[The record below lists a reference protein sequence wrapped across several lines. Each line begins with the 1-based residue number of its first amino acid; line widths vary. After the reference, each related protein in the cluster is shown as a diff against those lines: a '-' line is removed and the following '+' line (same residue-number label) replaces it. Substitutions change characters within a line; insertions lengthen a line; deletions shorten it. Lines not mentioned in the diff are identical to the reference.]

1 MFIYIGRITGG
12 NMLGELETVE
22 EYEESLEAEIAYYE
36 VVVDMLQARLEE
48 AFESSSI
55 DSWCIADYIQ
65 SRETV
70 N

>member
-1 MFIYIGRITGG
+1 MF
-12 NMLGELETVE
+12 GELETVD

-36 VVVDMLQARLEE
+36 IVVDMLQARLEE

-55 DSWCIADYIQ
+55 SSWCIAEYIQ